1 MGRGVRR
8 RGRTHAEL
16 HRLIFRDPT
25 LISRDPTLVS
35 RDPTL
40 MPRRSLVPKHDFAPV
55 DPAETPIV
63 PRHAAEIAEKLA
75 SRGVVGVDTY
85 YSCEPGMTG
94 RRHDR
99 QEE

>member
-8 RGRTHAEL
+8 RGRTHVEL

-25 LISRDPTLVS
+25 LV